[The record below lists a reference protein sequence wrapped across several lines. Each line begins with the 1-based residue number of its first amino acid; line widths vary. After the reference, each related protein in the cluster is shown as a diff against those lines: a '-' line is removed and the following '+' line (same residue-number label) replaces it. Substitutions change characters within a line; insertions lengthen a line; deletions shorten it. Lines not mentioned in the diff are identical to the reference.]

1 MPTAAHGASARDPG
15 ISASTDATLSQTS
28 PHAFCTPSLA
38 EAASLGYSRESC
50 AGWRGG
56 ARQPLQ
62 PGGDGGVQSD
72 GEEHTQAAKARRVV
86 HRVARDPH
94 RARRAVLTATFRRRC
109 RRLPPIGSQRA
120 GRPPP
125 LLRALRAPRSPT
137 MRPEEMP
144 SRAPA
149 VAVTVV
155 ATTFAAAEMEPG
167 SPRRSDPSPARGGC
181 IDDGRARHWPSH
193 RRSSRESAA
202 ARTSSPASGGMVLWK
217 RQVKRMSC
225 GSGRG
230 KVLYTAYNIYVVCN
244 SPFHDSVTRA
254 GAGMQKRNM
263 CSVCR

>member
-1 MPTAAHGASARDPG
+1 MCKDARLTTTAAAWTMAA
-15 ISASTDATLSQTS
+15 ASTAVRGGDASVSGGSPRKSSSPRRLLAGNAYRCPWRVSEGPRHLCEHGCYFVATS

-62 PGGDGGVQSD
+62 PGGDGGVQGD

-109 RRLPPIGSQRA
+109 RRLPPTGSQRA

-155 ATTFAAAEMEPG
+155 ATTFAAAEVEPG

-181 IDDGRARHWPSH
+181 IDDGRARH
-193 RRSSRESAA
+193 
-202 ARTSSPASGGMVLWK
+202 
-217 RQVKRMSC
+217 
-225 GSGRG
+225 
-230 KVLYTAYNIYVVCN
+230 
-244 SPFHDSVTRA
+244 
-254 GAGMQKRNM
+254 
-263 CSVCR
+263 